1 MTTVSDFLPY
11 FLSAGLNPKSI
22 YKTILSPKEVKNL
35 QNCRYWLTTFRRM
48 RYGVVRVAKQKNYSF
63 SPCVSHGISA
73 IFHSILSDGFNPLHP
88 HNPPSAVPSSTPLLP
103 QFRHRQKKV
112 KGPLRANPDLFRL

>member
-48 RYGVVRVAKQKNYSF
+48 RYGVVRVAKQKKLLFFSLCFAWNFGYFSF
-63 SPCVSHGISA
+63 Y
-73 IFHSILSDGFNPLHP
+73 
-88 HNPPSAVPSSTPLLP
+88 T
-103 QFRHRQKKV
+103 
-112 KGPLRANPDLFRL
+112 